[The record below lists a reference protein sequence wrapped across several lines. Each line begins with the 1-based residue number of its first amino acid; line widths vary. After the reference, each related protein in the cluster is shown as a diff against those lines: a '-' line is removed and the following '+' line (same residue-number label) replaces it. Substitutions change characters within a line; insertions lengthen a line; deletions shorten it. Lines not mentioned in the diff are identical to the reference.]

1 MSFRFLT
8 AIFLGWG
15 LACGVSGDDII
26 ITPKSPASE
35 PVPRPGV
42 SFMRAKL
49 SAIDQIVEG
58 LAVENYSLI
67 SEGGEKLLALS
78 ADAAFQTRRDPLYM
92 HYSSVFQT
100 NVNELMN
107 SAKRES
113 LGDATLNYINLT
125 VSCVACHKHVRGAVQ
140 VAPVQN
146 AGQGALLR

>member
-1 MSFRFLT
+1 
-8 AIFLGWG
+8 
-15 LACGVSGDDII
+15 
-26 ITPKSPASE
+26 
-35 PVPRPGV
+35 
-42 SFMRAKL
+42 MRAKL

-67 SEGGEKLLALS
+67 SEGGKKLLALS

-107 SAKRES
+107 SARRES
-113 LGDATLNYINLT
+113 LGDATLSYINLT

-140 VAPVQN
+140 MAPVRN
-146 AGQGALLR
+146 AGQGAVLR